1 MTIGDRPLKLPSHQ
15 KYRSTERNKMINPE
29 NQNMKSLIW
38 DLPRAFNCFDRV
50 HGVALKKDSFQFFF
64 KWVEKPPDDYLT
76 ILPVWVRLYEVPV
89 NYYTEA
95 TITDIAEVIGQ
106 VIEVAFDPEKPQN
119 QRYVR
124 ARVLFNTSKPLC
136 NFKTVELPE
145 GDVVTVMFETP
156 APAKVIAPVVTVVQ
170 TPRLQPND
178 PLFGVLTQV
187 GLDSNT
193 CKWKIA
199 NEVLDV
205 ARQYLQKTL
214 LRLEPAPILS
224 TNVNKGKGLVFHFPE
239 QNVSEER
246 GDRLMRDAQLS
257 GGRSN
262 LELLRSME
270 LAASTESSFADC
282 STGFRVGTSGA
293 SSSGTGTAKKKKY
306 RKRPQSITRKSQKR
320 DATSTPTETEQQQ
333 SSGQQESSHSKKK
346 AEEAGE
352 VSAKCI
358 KRDQTRVDPIDL
370 PKIK

>member
-38 DLPRAFNCFDRV
+38 DLPRAFNCFDRED
-50 HGVALKKDSFQFFF
+50 LKKVLKVGVYTHDDWCVTLER
-64 KWVEKPPDDYLT
+64 WVEKPPDDYLT

-145 GDVVTVMFETP
+145 GDVVTVMFEYERIRKRCFQCLRLTHDKSRCPENPARRSNLVAKP
-156 APAKVIAPVVTVVQ
+156 APAKAIVPAAIVVQ
-170 TPRLQPND
+170 TPRLLPDD
-178 PLFGVLTQV
+178 PLFGVLTQ
-187 GLDSNT
+187 
-193 CKWKIA
+193 
-199 NEVLDV
+199 
-205 ARQYLQKTL
+205 ARDTLGQKTL
-214 LRLEPAPILS
+214 LRLEPAPIFS
-224 TNVNKGKGLVFHFPE
+224 TDVNKGKGLVFHFPE
-239 QNVSEER
+239 QNVSAER

-293 SSSGTGTAKKKKY
+293 RSSGTGTGKKKKY
-306 RKRPQSITRKSQKR
+306 RRRPQSVTRKSQKG
-320 DATSTPTETEQQQ
+320 TVQQ
-333 SSGQQESSHSKKK
+333 SQ
-346 AEEAGE
+346 
-352 VSAKCI
+352 
-358 KRDQTRVDPIDL
+358 
-370 PKIK
+370 